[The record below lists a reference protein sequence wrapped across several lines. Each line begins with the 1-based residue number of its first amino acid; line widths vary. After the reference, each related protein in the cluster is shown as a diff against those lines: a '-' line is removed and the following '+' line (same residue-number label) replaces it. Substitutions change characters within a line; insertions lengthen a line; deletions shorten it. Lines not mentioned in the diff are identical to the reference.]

1 MAASRPGES
10 TIPMSDT
17 IYWVPPAE
25 FERARRLNAP
35 AEARAAL
42 FADLARLDVLAM
54 IAEAGSGHI
63 GTSFSCLDIL
73 SWLHLETLE
82 GNDLF
87 FSSKGHDAP
96 ALYTVMA
103 ATGKLPFAALRT
115 LRRQGGLPGHPDV
128 KTPGIVANTGS
139 LGMGV
144 SKAKGMA
151 FARRRSGSTG
161 RIFVLTGDG
170 ELQEGQFWESLA
182 SAANHGLG
190 EVWAIVDHNKIQ
202 SDTWV
207 ADTSDLGDVVAKAE
221 AFGWAAARVDGH
233 NIAAFAATLGR
244 LAAGAPDRPKLILAD
259 TVKGKGV
266 SFMEGRTLP
275 ADGLYKFHSGA
286 PDAATYGRAVAELR
300 ARADAAFAA
309 AGSTPVAVETA
320 PYPQRGAPPATAQRL
335 VAAYGA
341 ALVEAAAR
349 EPRLVALDGDL
360 VLDTGLIPFR
370 ARYPDR
376 FVECGIA
383 EQDMVSQAGGM
394 ALAGL
399 VPVCHSFACFMTPR
413 ANEQAFNN
421 ASEGTHVLYA
431 GSLAGLVPAG
441 PGHSHQSLRDI
452 ALMGNLPGLVAIEPA
467 TEAGAAAAV
476 EWAVFRHAGPAY
488 IRLVS
493 IPCVVP
499 EVWPAGWRL
508 EEGRGTV
515 LAEGG
520 DAVLIAYGPVMLR
533 EALAA
538 HRLLAD
544 RHGIG
549 LRVVELPWLNTVN
562 DGWLVDTVGARPLVV
577 TLDNHTIHGGQG
589 QFLAARLAARAAVPA
604 RGVLNLGIV
613 GLPLCGTNDEALA
626 HHGLDADGIAGAISA
641 RMAADAAGE
650 RS

>member
-1 MAASRPGES
+1 
-10 TIPMSDT
+10 MSER
-17 IYWVPPAE
+17 IHWVPAAE
-25 FERARRLNAP
+25 FERARRLNLP
-35 AEARAAL
+35 AAARVAL
-42 FADLARLDVLAM
+42 FANLARIDVLAM

-63 GTSFSCLDIL
+63 GTSFSCLDML
-73 SWLHLETLE
+73 AWLHLEALD

-96 ALYTVMA
+96 ALYTIMA
-103 ATGKLPFAALRT
+103 ATGKLPFAALHR
-115 LRRQGGLPGHPDV
+115 LRRLGGLPGHPDV
-128 KTPGIVANTGS
+128 RTPGIVANTGS
-139 LGMGV
+139 LGMGI
-144 SKAKGMA
+144 SKAKGLA
-151 FARRRSGSTG
+151 FARRRAGMRG

-170 ELQEGQFWESLA
+170 ELQEGQFWESLV
-182 SAANHGLG
+182 SAANHQLG
-190 EVWAIVDHNKIQ
+190 EIWAIVDHNKIQ

-207 ADTSDLGDVVAKAE
+207 ADTSDLGDVMAKVR

-233 NIAAFAATLGR
+233 DIAAFATTVER
-244 LAAGAPDRPKLILAD
+244 LAAEAPEAPKLILAD

-266 SFMEGRTLP
+266 SFMEGRSLA
-275 ADGLYKFHSGA
+275 ADGLYRFHSGA

-300 ARADAAFAA
+300 AAVDAAFAA
-309 AGSTPVAVETA
+309 AGSAPLDAETS
-320 PYPQRGAPPATAQRL
+320 PYPQRSAPAASAQRL
-335 VAAYGA
+335 VVAYGK
-341 ALVEAAAR
+341 ALIEAAER

-360 VLDTGLIPFR
+360 ALDTGLIPFR
-370 ARYPDR
+370 TRFPDR
-376 FVECGIA
+376 FIECGIA

-399 VPVCHSFACFMTPR
+399 IPACHSFACFMTPR

-421 ASEGTHVLYA
+421 ASEGTKVIYV

-441 PGHSHQSLRDI
+441 PGHSHQSVRDI
-452 ALMGNLPGLVAIEPA
+452 ALMGSLPGLVAIEPA
-467 TEAGAAAAV
+467 TEAGVAAAV
-476 EWAVFRHAGPAY
+476 EWAVFHCSGPAY

-499 EVWPAGWRL
+499 DVWPAGRRL

-515 LAEGG
+515 LAEGE
-520 DAVLIAYGPVMLR
+520 DAVLFAYGPVMLR

-538 HRLLAD
+538 RNLLAN

-549 LRVVELPWLNTVN
+549 MRVVELPWLNTVD